1 VSLVPK
7 VPLVTQAPQVQLDL
21 RALLVRAL
29 TTRVLSPQ
37 PRIFLNPPLKLLPT
51 LFKTRR
57 HSTSIALAEFGKTL
71 APFKVHRVLMGFKEF
86 KVSKVCKVS
95 LVLRV
100 QQVLKEFR
108 VSPEQTELLGR

>member
-1 VSLVPK
+1 
-7 VPLVTQAPQVQLDL
+7 LDL
-21 RALLVRAL
+21 RALLVQAL
-29 TTRVLSPQ
+29 TTRVLLLQ

-57 HSTSIALAEFGKTL
+57 HSTSTALAEFGKTSV
-71 APFKVHRVLMGFKEF
+71 PFKVHKVLMGFKEF